1 MKKVLSLMCS
11 LLLIVTL
18 CGCSTKSQSKQ
29 KKVTLTLAAA
39 ASLENIFE
47 DELIPQFE
55 KENPQIKIQGVYDS
69 SGKLQI
75 QIEQGL
81 KADVFFS
88 AATKQMNALV
98 DEKYIDSKD
107 VINLLENKLVLI
119 TGKKT
124 ETNVKDFNDLTKAS
138 TIAIGDPDVVPA
150 GQYAK
155 MALTHLGVY
164 DQLVSRYSLGGNV
177 TEVLNW
183 VANSSSEVGIVYST
197 DAKSTNDVKV
207 LATCS
212 NDLLDEPVIY
222 PVSQLSTSKH
232 SKEAKKFVKF
242 IQDKSSL
249 KLFEKYGF
257 TINK

>member
-18 CGCSTKSQSKQ
+18 CGCSTKPQSKQ

-55 KENPQIKIQGVYDS
+55 KANPQIKIQGVYDS

-107 VINLLENKLVLI
+107 VINLL
-119 TGKKT
+119 
-124 ETNVKDFNDLTKAS
+124 
-138 TIAIGDPDVVPA
+138 
-150 GQYAK
+150 
-155 MALTHLGVY
+155 
-164 DQLVSRYSLGGNV
+164 
-177 TEVLNW
+177 
-183 VANSSSEVGIVYST
+183 
-197 DAKSTNDVKV
+197 
-207 LATCS
+207 
-212 NDLLDEPVIY
+212 
-222 PVSQLSTSKH
+222 
-232 SKEAKKFVKF
+232 
-242 IQDKSSL
+242 
-249 KLFEKYGF
+249 
-257 TINK
+257 